1 MNLIYLKSSFI
12 TRMVYLDPV
21 PSWLVSSISRALHRY
36 RRGHGFKSR
45 TDFNFFRVL
54 FSTTRFSSV
63 LCREDLLISSL
74 TSSQIYEFHISKII
88 IRLKMFHHLLHAVK
102 RTVSSLLMLMVAHNT
117 ICLFFFWVL
126 YNSISKLDRLVQ
138 SFHWKYFLVM
148 STFSIKFAGPL
159 GIASQCLV
167 NGMIDSH
174 I

>member
-102 RTVSSLLMLMVAHNT
+102 RTVSLLLMLMVAHNT
-117 ICLFFFWVL
+117 ICLFFSEFCTIQFQ
-126 YNSISKLDRLVQ
+126 NSIGLFNLFIENISLL
-138 SFHWKYFLVM
+138 
-148 STFSIKFAGPL
+148 
-159 GIASQCLV
+159 
-167 NGMIDSH
+167 
-174 I
+174 

>member
-1 MNLIYLKSSFI
+1 MKLIYLKSSFI

-45 TDFNFFRVL
+45 TGFNFIRVL

-74 TSSQIYEFHISKII
+74 TSSQIYEFHITKIN
-88 IRLKMFHHLLHAVK
+88 IRLKMFHHLLHAV

-117 ICLFFFWVL
+117 ICLFFSEFCTIQFQ
-126 YNSISKLDRLVQ
+126 NSIGLFNLFIENISLL
-138 SFHWKYFLVM
+138 
-148 STFSIKFAGPL
+148 
-159 GIASQCLV
+159 
-167 NGMIDSH
+167 
-174 I
+174 